1 MLVYNVNEYAWEGA
15 VAMESRN
22 ESIYR
27 ELEEDIMNLR
37 IHPGEMLSEHS
48 LCERFQVSRTPIR
61 SVLQRLQSEGLVEII
76 PRKGT
81 CVTRI
86 RYHIVNQIIYLRVAV
101 ESSILRDFVGI
112 CGPQDLV
119 QVHHYLSLMEAERDS
134 RRAGSPPDPFY
145 FYAADK
151 AMHSTWYRATKKD
164 YLWEYIYTAKA
175 DYHRFCMLDMQGGA
189 NYEGVSQEHRALV
202 QAVEEKNL
210 GAIEGVVRTHFE
222 GGVRRLGE
230 RVYTDLKDYFDPDS
244 LK

>member
-134 RRAGSPPDPFY
+134 RRAGGPPDPFY

-202 QAVEEKNL
+202 QAVEEKNV

-222 GGVRRLGE
+222 GGVRRLGA